1 MGLLFDDACA
11 SLTVAA
17 LARRFRHSLSPSM
30 KSLRFALLLAPLI
43 ISASNGQTVR
53 LELQKP
59 VELEIKPGETHL
71 LTVSTQT
78 GEFVRG
84 TVEQQGIG
92 LTLRGLFPDGN
103 KIRSFGG
110 PAQAQKRF
118 RFVGE
123 VPGEY
128 QLEIKAGA
136 TGSSGRYRVEIE
148 DIQPIAAR
156 LKLTE
161 DEPVSPRL
169 ERLRRDHATGI
180 PGAVAEFWR
189 EIEQSGSPLA
199 EPILNDPENVLVTFL
214 WRETFPLHN
223 VLVIGPLTFPLLERY
238 QMTRLGDSDVWFK
251 SVPMARGSRFHYQLS
266 PNDTLSRAV
275 NAQRFATA
283 QADPLNP
290 RRDPAD
296 PGVTKYEVH
305 SIAELP
311 GAAVGTWAEPRAGVV
326 PGKLTEHQFASSLLD
341 NSRRVTVYTPN
352 GYRHEG
358 TPYPLLVLFDGSAY
372 LSVGSAKVTLDNL
385 IEARK
390 IPLIVV
396 AFFNTKDQ
404 ATRTRE
410 LVCNPTFAEAMQ
422 RELLPWLRKEYHV
435 TTDPSQTTIGGVSHG
450 GLAATYVAMQHPE
463 SFGNV
468 LSQSGTF
475 WWSPRKDLE
484 EIRLRR
490 GEEEGNWI
498 AREFIRREKLPLRFF
513 LEAGLYERDRFG
525 SGGQILE
532 ETRRL
537 RDVLRAKG
545 YEVIYQDFP
554 GGHHFFNWR
563 VSLADGLMA
572 LLGKG

>member
-1 MGLLFDDACA
+1 
-11 SLTVAA
+11 
-17 LARRFRHSLSPSM
+17 M
-30 KSLRFALLLAPLI
+30 KSVCYALLLTPLI
-43 ISASNGQTVR
+43 LGALRGQTVR
-53 LELQKP
+53 LEFRKAI
-59 VELEIKPGETHL
+59 ELEIKPGETHL
-71 LTVSTQT
+71 LTIPTQT
-78 GEFVRG
+78 GDFVRG
-84 TVEQQGIG
+84 TLEQQGIG

-110 PAQAQKRF
+110 AGQAQKRF

-123 VPGEY
+123 VAGDY
-128 QLEIKAGA
+128 QLEIKAAAGD
-136 TGSSGRYRVEIE
+136 SVGRYRVEIE
-148 DIQPIAAR
+148 DVQPIAAR

-161 DEPVSPRL
+161 DEPQSPRL
-169 ERLRRDHATGI
+169 ERLRRDHAAGS

-189 EIEQSGSPLA
+189 EVQQSGSPLA
-199 EPILNDPENVLVTFL
+199 ESIPNDPDNDLVTFL
-214 WRETFPLHN
+214 WRETFPLNN

-251 SVPMARGSRFHYQLS
+251 SVPMPKGSRFHYQLS
-266 PNDTLSRAV
+266 PNDTLSRAA

-296 PGVTKYEVH
+296 PGVTKYEVF

-311 GAAVGTWAEPRAGVV
+311 GAARRTWAEQRSDVAS
-326 PGKLTEHQFASSLLD
+326 GKLTRHQFTSSLLD
-341 NSRRVTVYTPN
+341 NSRTVTVYTPS
-352 GYRHEG
+352 GYGRDR
-358 TPYPLLVLFDGSAY
+358 TTYPLLVLFDGSAY
-372 LSVGSAKVTLDNL
+372 LSVGSVQATLDNL
-385 IEARK
+385 IAARK
-390 IPLIVV
+390 IPPIVA

-410 LVCNPTFAEAMQ
+410 LVCNPTFADAIQ
-422 RELLPWLRKEYHV
+422 RELLPWLRKEYHIA
-435 TTDPSQTTIGGVSHG
+435 TDPSRTTIGGVSHG
-450 GLAATYVAMQHPE
+450 GLAAAYVAMQHPE

-475 WWSPRKDLE
+475 WWSPRRDLE

-513 LEAGLYERDRFG
+513 LEAGLYESDRFG

-554 GGHHFFNWR
+554 GGHHFINWR

-572 LLGKG
+572 LLGSG